1 MQSKVIKLR
10 KKCSISQVAIAKELD
25 IALKTYWRKEK
36 GITEFT
42 ESEIKRLMELLNA
55 DFNELF

>member
-1 MQSKVIKLR
+1 MQTKVIELR
-10 KKCSISQVAIAKELD
+10 KKCSISQPDVAKQLN

-42 ESEIKRLMELLNA
+42 ESEIKKLMELLDA
-55 DFNELF
+55 RFEELF